1 MKTRLK
7 TKDLGLRDAW
17 VKDEQIGELDAFY
30 AAQPWL
36 TEILATQALEE
47 EPQPLL
53 RRAPGRDISN
63 LAAYGWE
70 WTTKLP
76 VATAGYAPAEPR
88 EGGAY
93 QLLQP
98 RGSKTLTLASRTPE
112 GQWKIFT
119 VTNAY
124 RFGAGTACTTKGWR
138 TIVARWFGKRGERVV
153 FDRIID

>member
-1 MKTRLK
+1 VTTRLR
-7 TKDLGLRDAW
+7 TGNLRSHAAW

-36 TEILATQALEE
+36 TEILATQATEE
-47 EPQPLL
+47 APPN
-53 RRAPGRDISN
+53 RRAPGKDISN

-70 WTTKLP
+70 WSSERP
-76 VATAGYAPAEPR
+76 
-88 EGGAY
+88 GGGSY

-112 GQWKIFT
+112 GQWKIFA

-124 RFGAGTACTTKGWR
+124 RFGAGTACSTKGWR